1 MCNEMH
7 HRAKKL
13 FSFRVSCADSRL
25 PKNHRMPRAKN
36 VPFGNPLLQTS
47 RGSFYAHFS
56 LFPLV
61 QKSNLTRVLT
71 DKRNII
77 SCFICLYRCS
87 YSLDREIIGETDNKC
102 DIGAESPPIAYRKN
116 LMTIYIERTDNGQ
129 FLSENSTVSNL
140 QFYSKTNLIFNRKH
154 ISACFQR
161 FVK

>member
-1 MCNEMH
+1 MH

-25 PKNHRMPRAKN
+25 PKSHRMPRAKN

-56 LFPLV
+56 LFPPV

-87 YSLDREIIGETDNKC
+87 YSLDREIIGEADNKC
-102 DIGAESPPIAYRKN
+102 GIGAESPPIAYRKN
-116 LMTIYIERTDNGQ
+116 LMTIFTWQ
-129 FLSENSTVSNL
+129 FILNIQITA
-140 QFYSKTNLIFNRKH
+140 IFVQKIRLYRICNF
-154 ISACFQR
+154 I
-161 FVK
+161 VKRI